1 MAGEAAKLWVSVGG
15 DVSQA
20 QGVLVKFDGQM
31 KQVANSVDKSAKGAS
46 ASLSKVDTAA
56 RSLSGGLSGLAGA
69 AGIGGLLTIGA
80 VALKVGAD
88 FGALGEQVQ
97 RQEQLLNIFSGSS
110 DNAAKHMDAMRAA
123 VGKYMTESQMMAGA
137 NQLLNMG
144 LAKTS
149 EELARNAEAAV
160 LLGDKTASVSERM
173 QSWNAMLA
181 NQSIER
187 LDMFGIASGEVRRQV
202 DALMESTDG
211 LTRAEAF
218 NQVVLEQAAKKVD
231 MLKDANYDAT
241 SSAEDMQIAV
251 QNLKEELGKLV
262 AQPYTVVVKFATELV
277 QKAASLVSPEGAAE
291 RNYAATFK
299 EYERAVKERMAA
311 EEKLGGVWARINP
324 LARAR
329 AELDLKNAKASEAAA
344 LEAYRLAQALQDV
357 ALNGEKAASGLTAA
371 QNAAWAARSAMGQT
385 ANIVAT
391 TSGTFTDPSK
401 TRWGLYT
408 DWANK
413 QASANLSQSDAD
425 QLLEDWMRKTGRI
438 NDDIAKDAAKAYE
451 KEMAAAASRVQG
463 YISTAISNA
472 KGLYDVAGSDP
483 FAPGKNGPFE
493 NVYRALDVAKNG
505 EASPWAK
512 VLGMDQETARRLS
525 EQFQKGLFT
534 PEVIDKLIN
543 VDALVAEAQL
553 QDQAQKLMEAFAN
566 SVATQAGV
574 NPTVA
579 KNLLSFGDDTTAF
592 DETAANVVKGVAD
605 SMVNKTKEAEQIGK
619 NLVDGVSKGA
629 NSAKTTAVQTVTD
642 IAKAMVKA
650 MQDTLQISSP
660 SQVFAA
666 LGYNAIAGMVVGWER
681 GAADVEAMI
690 SKSTGDLLS
699 AATQAVQMAVTKPTI
714 PDVVFSGMTAASVS
728 QPKQSVRIDGDT
740 YNMLIADQGTAEL
753 TTALIDSNRKARLN
767 QFMGMQ

>member
-31 KQVANSVDKSAKGAS
+31 KQVAGSVDKSAKSAS
-46 ASLSKVDTAA
+46 ASLRKIDNVA
-56 RSLSGGLSGLAGA
+56 RGLSGGLSGLAAA

-80 VALKVGAD
+80 AAASTAVE
-88 FGALGEQVQ
+88 LGNMGQAIEQQ
-97 RQEQLLNIFSGSS
+97 RNLLEVWSGSS
-110 DNAAKHMDAMRAA
+110 ENAARNMDAMRAA
-123 VGKYMTESQMMAGA
+123 VGKYMTESQMLSGA

-187 LDMFGIASGEVRRQV
+187 LDMFGISSGNARQQI
-202 DALMESTDG
+202 DELMKSTDG
-211 LTRAEAF
+211 LTREQAF
-218 NQVVLEQAAKKVD
+218 QAVVLEEAEKKVRR
-231 MLKDANYDAT
+231 LKDAGFEATTAADNMAIAWAKLGETIAIRFAAPIAEAERNIAEIINSTALMVESHSADTEVRLAAMQTQVEAARTELAALGDVPFDVNAEFDTGAGKAEMLRQRIEHLENAIRALTPASNDWSDAGVRG
-241 SSAEDMQIAV
+241 AD
-251 QNLKEELGKLV
+251 LV
-262 AQPYTVVVKFATELV
+262 AQ
-277 QKAASLVSPEGAAE
+277 
-291 RNYAATFK
+291 
-299 EYERAVKERMAA
+299 
-311 EEKLGGVWARINP
+311 KLREV
-324 LARAR
+324 
-329 AELDLKNAKASEAAA
+329 
-344 LEAYRLAQALQDV
+344 
-357 ALNGEKAASGLTAA
+357 
-371 QNAAWAARSAMGQT
+371 QNAAYAARSAMGRVAVEET
-385 ANIVAT
+385 APVVA
-391 TSGTFTDPSK
+391 DPSK
-401 TRWGLYT
+401 TQWGLYT
-408 DWANK
+408 DWARK
-413 QASANLSQSDAD
+413 QANAINSQSDID
-425 QLLEDWMRKTGRI
+425 QLIEDWKERVGRT

-451 KEMAAAASRVQG
+451 KEMQVAASRVQG
-463 YISTAISNA
+463 FISTAMSNA
-472 KGLYDVAGSDP
+472 KGLFDVSGSDP

-512 VLGMDQETARRLS
+512 VLGMDQETAQRLS

-566 SVATQAGV
+566 SIATQAGV
-574 NPTVA
+574 DASVA
-579 KNLLSFGDDTTAF
+579 KSLLSFGEDTTAF
-592 DETAANVVKGVAD
+592 DETASTVVKGVAD
-605 SMVNKTKEAEQIGK
+605 SMVDKTKEAEQIGK
-619 NLVDGVSKGA
+619 NLIDGVSKGA
-629 NSAKTTAVQTVTD
+629 TSAKTTAVKTVTD
-642 IAKAMVKA
+642 IADAMVKA
-650 MQDTLQISSP
+650 MQDTLKIASP

-681 GAADVEAMI
+681 GTADVEAMI
-690 SKSTGDLLS
+690 SKSTGDLLN

-714 PDVVFSGMTAASVS
+714 PDVIFSGMTAASVA